1 MNTDFIELLDID
13 DITYDNI
20 DVNTYDL
27 TIEDDESF
35 IFSNGIISHNS
46 AAGGIRNN
54 KTDKLGVF
62 PLRGK
67 PLSCLETPLTKIL
80 NNKEFKNIRIITG
93 LQIGVPLVEKF
104 DGDWYEIL
112 YKNKKYQVNEHD
124 QIFIDDKYIR
134 VSAYEQITKILR
146 QQVDTQ
152 KYNELRENK
161 SIIRNLD
168 GLRFG
173 QIVIANDMDRD
184 GFGIRGLLLAFFYKF
199 WPELFTHN
207 VMVILET
214 PIVKVT
220 YKKQLIEFYTLEEFD
235 KWKEENSTARYEAT
249 YLKGLASSDNSDW
262 KRYLS
267 KDNLENNLITIE
279 GFSQEDAKV
288 IKLLFS
294 KDKGFANMRK
304 LWLDIE

>member
-27 TIEDDESF
+27 TIEDDASF

-104 DGDWYEIL
+104 DGDWYEII
-112 YKNKKYQVNEHD
+112 YKNKFLLVLFHVLHIKCIKKLKMLLIKKKVMINDRHQKLNE
-124 QIFIDDKYIR
+124 
-134 VSAYEQITKILR
+134 
-146 QQVDTQ
+146 
-152 KYNELRENK
+152 N
-161 SIIRNLD
+161 
-168 GLRFG
+168 
-173 QIVIANDMDRD
+173 
-184 GFGIRGLLLAFFYKF
+184 
-199 WPELFTHN
+199 
-207 VMVILET
+207 
-214 PIVKVT
+214 
-220 YKKQLIEFYTLEEFD
+220 
-235 KWKEENSTARYEAT
+235 
-249 YLKGLASSDNSDW
+249 
-262 KRYLS
+262 
-267 KDNLENNLITIE
+267 
-279 GFSQEDAKV
+279 
-288 IKLLFS
+288 
-294 KDKGFANMRK
+294 
-304 LWLDIE
+304 